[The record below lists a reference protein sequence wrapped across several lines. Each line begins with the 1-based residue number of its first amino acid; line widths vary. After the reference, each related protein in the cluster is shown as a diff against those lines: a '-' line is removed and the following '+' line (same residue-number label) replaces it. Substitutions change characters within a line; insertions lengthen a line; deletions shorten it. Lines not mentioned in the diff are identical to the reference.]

1 MTKRPIKHFQSSY
14 INCRL
19 LISNSALGRYMED
32 SDYQGYQVAPGKICV
47 EGSFWCSESG
57 LNAEL
62 HLYIPPVNRNIDA
75 WEGTRNAGESDLWAF
90 LRIYCCPKN
99 IELNTPIYDHV
110 AIIAFKN
117 STFFDRPNEILQIID
132 LEHESPELNT
142 LVNEMQTDLEWIDVN
157 EIWEKFLVLLNRK
170 FDAVEI

>member
-75 WEGTRNAGESDLWAF
+75 WEGTRHAGESDLWAF

-157 EIWEKFLVLLNRK
+157 EIWEKFLELLNRK